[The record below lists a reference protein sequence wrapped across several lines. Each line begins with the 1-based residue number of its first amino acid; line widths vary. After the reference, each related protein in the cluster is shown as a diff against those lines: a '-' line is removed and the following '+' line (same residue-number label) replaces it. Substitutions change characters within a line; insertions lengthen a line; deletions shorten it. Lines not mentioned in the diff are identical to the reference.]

1 MSTSSPSD
9 ARGRRRERDRPR
21 SGMHL
26 KRTDGLRD
34 QMLGKVSDRD
44 ARLGTESLKAL
55 IDMVRNLKIKTLGQF

>member
-1 MSTSSPSD
+1 
-9 ARGRRRERDRPR
+9 
-21 SGMHL
+21 MHL